1 MYIKRRS
8 LFDQVLKTALS
19 VIKLKLLDTMFE
31 QVDQTY
37 RQGNNKKW
45 IGHVISKIDKLS
57 SARVKIIVDDDNAG
71 DQYVM
76 ELQIKM

>member
-1 MYIKRRS
+1 
-8 LFDQVLKTALS
+8 
-19 VIKLKLLDTMFE
+19 MFE

>member
-1 MYIKRRS
+1 M
-8 LFDQVLKTALS
+8 
-19 VIKLKLLDTMFE
+19 KLLDTMLE

-37 RQGNNKKW
+37 RQSNNKKW

-57 SARVKIIVDDDNAG
+57 STRVKIIVEYDNAG
-71 DQYVM
+71 DHYVM